1 MGFAK
6 ISEDDREKMRSEMH
20 KGIDIFCDQLKCQ
33 DMEQAH
39 RGIEQLKNNFNE
51 AALDIVFAHCENNQE
66 STPLLPEQ
74 QQELR
79 NRVHGQKPGPEQDS
93 EPEGSPNQSPGAQ
106 KTGKSFC
113 EEVLSLFQEMLS
125 QLQKTWLDV
134 LNWVQESL
142 VSVVKFILSQIMN
155 FCSIAA
161 QSFSSLFL
169 VQGVA

>member
-1 MGFAK
+1 
-6 ISEDDREKMRSEMH
+6 
-20 KGIDIFCDQLKCQ
+20 
-33 DMEQAH
+33 MEQAH

-51 AALDIVFAHCENNQE
+51 AALDTVFAHCENNRE

-74 QQELR
+74 QQELH
-79 NRVHGQKPGPEQDS
+79 NRVHSRVYPGQKPGPERDS

-106 KTGKSFC
+106 KTGESFC
-113 EEVLSLFQEMLS
+113 KEVLSLFQEMLS
-125 QLQKTWLDV
+125 QLQKMWQDV
-134 LNWVQESL
+134 LACVQMCASL
-142 VSVVKFILSQIMN
+142 VNMVKFILSQIMN